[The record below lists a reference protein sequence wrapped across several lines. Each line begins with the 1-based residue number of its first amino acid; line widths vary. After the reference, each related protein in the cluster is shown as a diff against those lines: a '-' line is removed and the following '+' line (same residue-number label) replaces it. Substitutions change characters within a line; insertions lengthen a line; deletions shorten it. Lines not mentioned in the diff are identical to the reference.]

1 MRFDKRGI
9 GTRKKAKTIVIMA
22 AVFALFL
29 LLVNTTS
36 AGSLNVPD
44 SLKVSKAFDKP
55 KDTTPSFTSSTSFTI
70 RNNANKTV
78 AYSISDITTE
88 PGLTIKPS
96 PSSGKIAP
104 YGSAYVSLTIAL
116 SSSLSE
122 GEHTGRVRVSGDG
135 ESHTI
140 LIRISITQKAK
151 LVVSPTSVTF
161 DTIGPSGSSS
171 KSVTFSETLGYKT
184 VKVSLKRTSGKG
196 WVTAS
201 SNSFDVGAGSA
212 KPITFSLKPSGI
224 TSDKCV
230 RHHSWKYSVSST
242 EGAGSSTINLKG
254 EICCPAKLSYDHRT
268 HTTLRFNE
276 PKSEHHTFHTM
287 ARIKVSNTGC
297 ERMQLKSPRVSSPSG
312 GVSISLKN
320 YPSYVDGYSS
330 DYIDLDVSAPYD
342 TPERTYTGS
351 VSIDAGSAGSG
362 TAEVQV
368 SIQYGVDLEVT
379 PRIIAFG
386 DVEILKEASRT
397 VTLKEKFG
405 YKSAKNIKISKKSGP
420 NWISVQP
427 SSMYGIPASGSDSV
441 KFVLTFEGD
450 AILGMKYDWVYEV
463 SSDADRDT
471 ISLSARAMHVNN
483 EELLNE
489 LEGMRNTGLY
499 SKYQSKTENII
510 SSGVDMKSA
519 AKSDKTLTTE
529 DWGHLELVLMQSLS
543 LLKSLNDV
551 TEHLDKNDHDTA
563 FEKIIVAL
571 RSSKSIGGH
580 SKMIAGSTVSTYAKK
595 VSTAADGLVSNMLAD
610 ETSYYKDRAE
620 EMNETNYLEAF
631 KACRNVATVYGLT
644 QESSKEDDFNSKAD
658 VLLELHDDE
667 VENANK
673 DRVEAEKIALD
684 MKENELTRIGGGYAL
699 FNPFNY
705 DVVAKGYGQAIETYE
720 GTIASYNKAG
730 EIRMSEDAAKYLAE
744 LKGEWTFMRIGFY
757 VFMLILIAILVFV
770 LFRSVKGML
779 AYITDSNEERLGNV
793 VIGEY

>member
-1 MRFDKRGI
+1 
-9 GTRKKAKTIVIMA
+9 
-22 AVFALFL
+22 
-29 LLVNTTS
+29 
-36 AGSLNVPD
+36 
-44 SLKVSKAFDKP
+44 
-55 KDTTPSFTSSTSFTI
+55 
-70 RNNANKTV
+70 
-78 AYSISDITTE
+78 
-88 PGLTIKPS
+88 
-96 PSSGKIAP
+96 
-104 YGSAYVSLTIAL
+104 
-116 SSSLSE
+116 
-122 GEHTGRVRVSGDG
+122 
-135 ESHTI
+135 
-140 LIRISITQKAK
+140 
-151 LVVSPTSVTF
+151 
-161 DTIGPSGSSS
+161 
-171 KSVTFSETLGYKT
+171 
-184 VKVSLKRTSGKG
+184 
-196 WVTAS
+196 
-201 SNSFDVGAGSA
+201 
-212 KPITFSLKPSGI
+212 
-224 TSDKCV
+224 
-230 RHHSWKYSVSST
+230 
-242 EGAGSSTINLKG
+242 
-254 EICCPAKLSYDHRT
+254 
-268 HTTLRFNE
+268 
-276 PKSEHHTFHTM
+276 
-287 ARIKVSNTGC
+287 
-297 ERMQLKSPRVSSPSG
+297 MQLKSPRVSSPSG

-386 DVEILKEASRT
+386 DVEIRKEASRT